1 MLWWGVRSWFISERF
16 LFFPISLLCLITA
29 STANN
34 GVSLK
39 IMLGHTLV
47 FVHRNYIYSWSPQ
60 TCADTI
66 RKFLFDTPLP
76 FIFFSRQRTN
86 WTLPPRLASVWCW
99 TSCLLP
105 PTPPHKQPLPL
116 TFFWITCVQLQVAY
130 LEAKWSALQ
139 SFIMIS
145 VLNWNNVSAM
155 CSHMHTHTNT
165 RTRHNTTETWREK
178 NRDETLKASLSF
190 CPKDWFTA
198 YLIRWKVTSKQIFSL
213 IDQFS
218 AAR

>member
-105 PTPPHKQPLPL
+105 PHPPTQTAIATHVFLNHLCATPSCLFGGEVKRSAELHNDLR
-116 TFFWITCVQLQVAY
+116 TE
-130 LEAKWSALQ
+130 LE
-139 SFIMIS
+139 
-145 VLNWNNVSAM
+145 
-155 CSHMHTHTNT
+155 
-165 RTRHNTTETWREK
+165 
-178 NRDETLKASLSF
+178 
-190 CPKDWFTA
+190 
-198 YLIRWKVTSKQIFSL
+198 
-213 IDQFS
+213 
-218 AAR
+218 